1 MRTYLVV
8 IDETEEARSAL
19 HYAAIRA
26 LKLGRTVEILAL
38 IPPPEFVN
46 WAGVEAAFEE
56 EARLRA
62 EALVAQAAGVLIE
75 ETGVKPKI
83 TVRQGDP
90 VKIVREVLSENPDI
104 AGLMLGAA
112 KDGPPGPLVAHFAG
126 ADAGN
131 MPCPIIIVPG
141 GLSDEELEGLG

>member
-75 ETGVKPKI
+75 EIGVKPKI
-83 TVRQGDP
+83 TVRHGDP
-90 VKIVREVLSENPDI
+90 AKIVREILAENPDI

-112 KDGPPGPLVAHFAG
+112 KSGPPGPLVTHFTG
-126 ADAGN
+126 NDAGS

-141 GLSDEELEGLG
+141 GLSDEELEQLG

>member
-83 TVRQGDP
+83 TVRNGDP
-90 VKIVREVLSENPDI
+90 AKIIREILGENPDI

-112 KDGPPGPLVAHFAG
+112 KSGPPGPLVTHFAG
-126 ADAGN
+126 NDAGSL
-131 MPCPIIIVPG
+131 PCPIIIVPG
-141 GLSDEELEGLG
+141 GLSDEELEQLG